1 MVVDQPF
8 AILQGHQPSRLNQS
22 NDDDSVD
29 TFNDGI
35 PDNFDTVKSEENEF
49 SDTEDML
56 EGGVVDKVQ
65 NAVDNY
71 IENNSNE
78 VDDIIT
84 LSNPQNQINIAIDGE
99 EKDWYQTSSMSSNI
113 VFETNEMSE
122 EKPEPSDLLVNEN
135 SGSQHSYHQT
145 NGHMLHDHQLLNDS
159 MEQLPNSS
167 NGGKMTVIY
176 EINEI
181 DGETMPGHFSVVDQ
195 NGHSRFFF
203 YYSSID

>member
-1 MVVDQPF
+1 MAVDQPF
-8 AILQGHQPSRLNQS
+8 AILQGHQPSNLNQS

-29 TFNDGI
+29 TFNNGI
-35 PDNFDTVKSEENEF
+35 PDSFDTVKSEENEF

-78 VDDIIT
+78 VHDIIT

-113 VFETNEMSE
+113 VFETNEISQ
-122 EKPEPSDLLVNEN
+122 EKPDSNDLLVNEN
-135 SGSQHSYHQT
+135 SASQHSYHQS
-145 NGHMLHDHQLLNDS
+145 NGHTLHDHQLLNDS
-159 MEQLPNSS
+159 IEQLPNSS
-167 NGGKMTVIY
+167 NGGEMTVIY
-176 EINEI
+176 EISEI
-181 DGETMPGHFSVVDQ
+181 NGKPMPGQFSVVDQ
-195 NGHSRFFF
+195 NGHSKYF
-203 YYSSID
+203 YYF